1 MTRWPREF
9 QDEDCGCAWRS
20 DAKESLCARCWAM
33 REDHEADKDEQEKDT

>member
-20 DAKESLCARCWAM
+20 DPKDRLCSRCRAM
-33 REDHEADKDEQEKDT
+33 REDYEAEKAEQETEA